1 MKILTP
7 LLAVLVLACGAQ
19 AAAASVAEESFQN
32 ALHRGAAVHPSQYSF
47 ADVCR
52 LTVAGPALAGFPL
65 VAASDSP
72 IRVAATAP
80 AAPAQFSV
88 RAAPEGQWWLL
99 LSGLMAAAWV
109 ARRRLEVS
117 F

>member
-1 MKILTP
+1 MKNLKP
-7 LLAVLVLACGAQ
+7 LLAVLVLACA
-19 AAAASVAEESFQN
+19 ALPAAASITDDSFQA

-65 VAASDSP
+65 VPASDSP

-80 AAPAQFSV
+80 AAASQFSV

-99 LSGLMAAAWV
+99 LSGLLAAAWV
-109 ARRRLEVS
+109 ARRRLDFS